1 MARAGIGP
9 IIPERGS
16 PTPRPK
22 PTPAPKPP
30 PPKPIGP
37 TGSIRFAD
45 EDARDIAAA
54 RARSDYGQKPP
65 PAIIKKPSTSSTPST
80 PSVDQGAIDRERDRL
95 AREQAERERLARE
108 AAAREAARREA
119 ERLAEEARKA
129 ARLYALAR
137 QPVLLPIASREPVK
151 HATPG
156 DILIDD
162 NELPIDLIIKLTL
175 EKIGGIELISLVR
188 HDTVNGQN
196 IVYRPIK
203 NVSQLA
209 IEYNSQNLVKMPNS
223 SDSYFDN
230 FPIKLDSH
238 MLQTTNILPPTSAYI
253 DRDTENVIIELVNL
267 KADYEIEVQM
277 VSVGKVFDDTIYTEE
292 N

>member
-1 MARAGIGP
+1 MARPGIGP

-16 PTPRPK
+16 PPPRPK

-37 TGSIRFAD
+37 TGSIRFSD

-54 RARSDYGQKPP
+54 RAKSDYGQKPP
-65 PAIIKKPSTSSTPST
+65 PATIKRPSTPTPST
-80 PSVDQGAIDRERDRL
+80 PVNPGVDEAELERLRREQEERDRL
-95 AREQAERERLARE
+95 AREAAE
-108 AAAREAARREA
+108 REAARREA

-129 ARLYALAR
+129 ARQYALAR

-151 HATPG
+151 HAVPG

-196 IVYRPIK
+196 IAYRPIN

-209 IEYNSQNLVKMPNS
+209 IEYNPQNLVKMPNS

-230 FPIKLDSH
+230 FSIKLDSH
-238 MLQTTNILPPTSAYI
+238 MPQTTNILPATAAYI
-253 DRDTENVIIELVNL
+253 DRNTENVIIELVNL

-277 VSVGKVFDDTIYTEE
+277 VSTGKVFDDTIYTEE